1 MVKTSRAICNKKLNK
16 KNNIHI
22 LEPNKNPINDVIK
35 YLPLLSLILSFIS
48 NNNHTNI
55 RNAYNYLLYHQL
67 KNEDNYYII
76 RQMKNLFI
84 RMIYSNLFNY
94 LIIGNYEDIDD
105 TGYSN
110 EDINEYI
117 TEDMIYLFPDETT
130 FLELCSS
137 ITVSFTILIE
147 LSKNNSN
154 FYVRLGK
161 YICYKV
167 FDIFYNKIWP
177 LPIISDSI
185 INKYFNI
192 DIHIKST
199 TKENIDDWIWSEF
212 ELEMPGCCIILLNFL
227 KLIKDDQLTYFL
239 SKITNNN
246 KVFLKWIHHN
256 NLRCLRYKCQCRKI
270 IY

>member
-1 MVKTSRAICNKKLNK
+1 MVKNSRAICNKKLNK
-16 KNNIHI
+16 KNSIYI
-22 LEPNKNPINDVIK
+22 VETNKNPIDQVLT
-35 YLPLLSLILSFIS
+35 YLPLLTLILSFIS

-67 KNEDNYYII
+67 KNEDEYYII

-84 RMIYSNLFNY
+84 RMIYSNLFTY
-94 LIIGNYEDIDD
+94 LIIGNDEDIDD
-105 TGYSN
+105 IENDT
-110 EDINEYI
+110 EDIN
-117 TEDMIYLFPDETT
+117 EDMIYLFPDEST
-130 FLELCSS
+130 FIKLCSS
-137 ITVSFTILIE
+137 ITVSFALLIE

-161 YICYKV
+161 HICYKV
-167 FDIFYNKIWP
+167 FDIFYDKIWP
-177 LPIISDSI
+177 LTIISDSI

-199 TKENIDDWIWSEF
+199 TKENIDEWIWSEF
-212 ELEMPGCCIILLNFL
+212 EFEIPGCCIILLNFL
-227 KLIKDDQLTYFL
+227 KLIKDDQVEYFL

-246 KVFLKWIHHN
+246 KVFLNWIHHN
-256 NLRCLRYKCQCRKI
+256 KLRCLRYKCQCRKI